1 MIQTKPA
8 ELAYRFGILLFL
20 STLLVCSCA
29 VGQPPKSAD
38 GTVLWIADELDQ
50 NRPQV
55 LWQALPETYQQDLD
69 ELVHGFA
76 GQVDEQLWTQ
86 TFLTLGKFVQVL
98 DEKREFLIDR
108 PEIAAHLESAADKEA
123 SYDALVKVFSTLVRS
138 EISSPEQLRTLDIEA
153 FMGGTVANLME
164 QLQLISELSPDAV
177 DEIND
182 WKSVSA
188 ELVDEGEDIATVRVQ
203 SPGEDPR
210 DEEFVRVEG
219 KWIPKRLA
227 ASWDEGVADA
237 KVKLAQIPDTR
248 SPESTQQIL
257 GFLAIV
263 DGVLDRL
270 LATETQEEFN
280 STISGILQMAL
291 GIAGSQGG

>member
-1 MIQTKPA
+1 
-8 ELAYRFGILLFL
+8 
-20 STLLVCSCA
+20 
-29 VGQPPKSAD
+29 
-38 GTVLWIADELDQ
+38 LDQ

-55 LWQALPETYQQDLD
+55 LWQALPESYQQDLD
-69 ELVHGFA
+69 ELVHGFG
-76 GQVDEQLWTQ
+76 GQIDEQLWTQ
-86 TFLTLGKFVQVL
+86 TFQTLGKFVQVL

-108 PEIAAHLESAADKEA
+108 PEIAARLESAADKEA

-138 EISSPEQLRTLDIEA
+138 KISSPEQLRTLDIEA
-153 FMGGTVANLME
+153 FMGSTVANLME

-280 STISGILQMAL
+280 NTISGILQMAL